1 MREALRLL
9 EETGL
14 IRQEKNRGAHV
25 RVIPLSEAADL
36 YDVRAGLDAT
46 AGRLLA
52 QRITPE
58 QLRTLRDMTEAM
70 KAVPPDAVDRF
81 HELNLGFH
89 DCIVT
94 MTGNPVPKPVPP
106 PDQVAGTVSPPQPAG
121 AHGHTALCRGA
132 QCHR

>member
-1 MREALRLL
+1 MNNGTTASPAPSSEQALALVQSTSLTRLVAESIEELMLTGELPPGHKLNEIALAQRFGISRGPLREALRLL

-52 QRITPE
+52 ERITP
-58 QLRTLRDMTEAM
+58 
-70 KAVPPDAVDRF
+70 
-81 HELNLGFH
+81 
-89 DCIVT
+89 
-94 MTGNPVPKPVPP
+94 
-106 PDQVAGTVSPPQPAG
+106 
-121 AHGHTALCRGA
+121 
-132 QCHR
+132 